1 MIERVIDTVQ
11 NFFTDTLNK
20 QGTVIGV
27 KKEDD
32 LWRVQIE
39 VAEDVEY
46 MRKRARDDL
55 MAIYEVGVTLNF
67 EVLDFER
74 KSMRPRDNN
83 YHT

>member
-11 NFFTDTLNK
+11 NFFSTTLNK
-20 QGTVIGV
+20 QGTVIGIR
-27 KKEDD
+27 KEDEI
-32 LWRVQIE
+32 WRVQIE

-55 MAIYEVGVTLNF
+55 MAIYEVGVTPNL

-74 KSMRPRDNN
+74 KSMRPRDNTYN
-83 YHT
+83 T

>member
-1 MIERVIDTVQ
+1 MIDRVIDLVQ
-11 NFFTDTLNK
+11 KFFSSTLNK

-27 KKEDD
+27 RKEED

-74 KSMRPRDNN
+74 KSMRPRDT
-83 YHT
+83 YTT